1 MMSGM
6 GGMGRYHGND
16 SLAYWMYWGL
26 FPIRDHKLD
35 CGGRYWVLC
44 VESEL

>member
-1 MMSGM
+1 MSRIG
-6 GGMGRYHGND
+6 YHGKEEI
-16 SLAYWMYWGL
+16 AYWMYWGL
-26 FPIRDHKLD
+26 FPICDHKLD